1 MTIFQ
6 LAILTLI
13 STTSRTITVTYLGG
27 VQRLSNQDLQ
37 DHYFSCNTMGLSLIW
52 EVNETVV
59 SGFRSRDVGKVV
71 FGAPSGTASIYNH
84 TATLLSSI
92 PRNGGQFTLDSVL
105 IVSLPRYF
113 LLNVICRTGTS
124 FNSTVNGADK
134 MDVINKS
141 SINSVSEEYVFTKV
155 IVTDSFFNHTS
166 IFICGVENAVMYW
179 RTGTNDEFGFSY
191 SDRVG
196 LPRGN
201 LESSDTTVTR
211 QAILIAQE
219 PYRIVSVL
227 FVTDTSDVTVTCG
240 YPHNEVHLTS
250 RCQLPSSSVDQTEPQ
265 GSTSNTSS
273 KLSLHIWQLAFHPG
287 YGLVMMSSG
296 D

>member
-1 MTIFQ
+1 MMTLLQ

-13 STTSRTITVTYLGG
+13 STTSCTVDVTYLRGAP
-27 VQRLSNQDLQ
+27 RLSNQHFQ
-37 DHYFSCNTMGLSLIW
+37 DHYFSCNSRGLSLIW

-59 SGFRSRDVGKVV
+59 SGFIGGNVPKVV
-71 FGAPSGTASIYNH
+71 SGTESNYSY
-84 TATLLSSI
+84 TAILLSSI
-92 PRNGGQFTLDSVL
+92 PRNDGQFTLGSVL

-113 LLNVICRTGTS
+113 LLNVICTNGRS
-124 FNSTVNGADK
+124 FNSTVNRPIE

-141 SINSVSEEYVFTKV
+141 SINSVFEEYVLTKV

-166 IFICGVENAVMYW
+166 IFICGVENAFMYW
-179 RTGTNDEFGFSY
+179 RTGTNDEIGFSY

-201 LESSDTTVTR
+201 LESGDTTVTR

-240 YPHNEVHLTS
+240 YPQNEVHLTS
-250 RCQLPSSSVDQTEPQ
+250 RCQFASPSVDQTDPQ
-265 GSTSNTSS
+265 GNSSDTSS
-273 KLSLHIWQLAFHPG
+273 KLVCVFSH
-287 YGLVMMSSG
+287 
-296 D
+296 